1 MNLNHK
7 ILKNTSWMIGCRIV
21 QAVLNL
27 LISMLT
33 ARYLGPANFGLISY
47 AASITAFAVPVMN
60 LGINSILV
68 NEFISCPDRE
78 HEILG
83 TAISMTLGSSL
94 LCILGIGAFVLVA
107 NPHEPETLA
116 VCLLYSLALV
126 AQSPELVRYWFQAR
140 YLAKYTSLVML
151 GAYALVSVYKVILLI
166 QGRSVCWFAVA
177 NALDYTLISAALL
190 ILYRRIS
197 GKWLSVSL
205 EMARRLWRNGRYYIV
220 SAMMV
225 TVFAQT
231 DRIMLKLMIDE
242 TAVAYYSAAVTVAG
256 MTSFVFAAIIDSMRP
271 AVLECVGRDQQLFDS
286 RMMKLYCVVIY
297 LALVQSLVIALGAP
311 LIIRV
316 LYGEAFAGAVSAL
329 RIVVWY
335 TTFSYLGAV
344 RAVWI
349 LAKSLQKYLWII
361 NLLGAILNVA
371 LNWLLIPV
379 WGINGAAAASLVTQV
394 FANVILGFLIRPI
407 RENNRLILRSLDI
420 RCLRR

>member
-1 MNLNHK
+1 
-7 ILKNTSWMIGCRIV
+7 
-21 QAVLNL
+21 
-27 LISMLT
+27 
-33 ARYLGPANFGLISY
+33 
-47 AASITAFAVPVMN
+47 
-60 LGINSILV
+60 
-68 NEFISCPDRE
+68 
-78 HEILG
+78 
-83 TAISMTLGSSL
+83 
-94 LCILGIGAFVLVA
+94 
-107 NPHEPETLA
+107 
-116 VCLLYSLALV
+116 
-126 AQSPELVRYWFQAR
+126 
-140 YLAKYTSLVML
+140 
-151 GAYALVSVYKVILLI
+151 
-166 QGRSVCWFAVA
+166 
-177 NALDYTLISAALL
+177 
-190 ILYRRIS
+190 
-197 GKWLSVSL
+197 
-205 EMARRLWRNGRYYIV
+205 
-220 SAMMV
+220 MMV